1 MAYLK
6 QRTSQERKKQR
17 GAGGAG
23 GLRDLAAMGWSWTP
37 WLVVPLYIGGRF
49 IPPQSNPIL
58 SYSNLTLLK
67 EDTGRIAEQ
76 TLRGGGRCVAGRGDQ
91 EGRSNVGVDR
101 LVGQREACGNGM
113 KEQRVAEMGEPV
125 RTTLDVLGGSGQPSG
140 KGGGK

>member
-76 TLRGGGRCVAGRGDQ
+76 TLRGGGRCVAGRGTRRG
-91 EGRSNVGVDR
+91 EAMWELIGLLGSAK
-101 LVGQREACGNGM
+101 LVGME
-113 KEQRVAEMGEPV
+113 
-125 RTTLDVLGGSGQPSG
+125 
-140 KGGGK
+140 